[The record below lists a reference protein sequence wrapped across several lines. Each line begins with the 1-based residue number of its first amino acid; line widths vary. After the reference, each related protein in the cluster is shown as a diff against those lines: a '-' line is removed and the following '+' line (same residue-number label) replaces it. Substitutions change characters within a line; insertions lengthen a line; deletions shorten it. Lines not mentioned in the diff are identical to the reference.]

1 MPKYKGQ
8 LEQSVELAIFQ
19 TRMATVLNAMRKRDR
34 FKLRDLAR
42 RVGVSNT
49 YMTKI
54 MRGQANISLSL
65 LFSFCRELDV
75 PVTDLIGTWADNS
88 VEIPEAM
95 VDGHPHHDDTEDH
108 AARY

>member
-1 MPKYKGQ
+1 M
-8 LEQSVELAIFQ
+8 AIFQ
-19 TRMATVLNAMRKRDR
+19 TRMAAVLNEMRKNRH
-34 FKLRDLAR
+34 FKLKDLAR

-75 PVTDLIGTWADNS
+75 TVQDLIGNTADNS
-88 VEIPEAM
+88 VDMPEGAF
-95 VDGHPHHDDTEDH
+95 DSRNPP
-108 AARY
+108 ANARESAS

>member
-1 MPKYKGQ
+1 MPRYRGQ

-19 TRMATVLNAMRKRDR
+19 TRMAAVLNEMRKNRL
-34 FKLRDLAR
+34 FKLKDLAK

-75 PVTDLIGTWADNS
+75 TVTDLIGARADDS
-88 VEIPEAM
+88 
-95 VDGHPHHDDTEDH
+95 TEMPQGAFTQQKNPDES
-108 AARY
+108 AT

>member
-1 MPKYKGQ
+1 MPRYRGR

-19 TRMATVLNAMRKRDR
+19 TRMAAVLNEMRRNR
-34 FKLRDLAR
+34 LFKLKDLAK

-65 LFSFCRELDV
+65 LFPFSRELDV
-75 PVTDLIGTWADNS
+75 TVVDLIGDRADNS
-88 VEIPEAM
+88 VDMTDGAFPRQDNPE
-95 VDGHPHHDDTEDH
+95 GS
-108 AARY
+108 AA